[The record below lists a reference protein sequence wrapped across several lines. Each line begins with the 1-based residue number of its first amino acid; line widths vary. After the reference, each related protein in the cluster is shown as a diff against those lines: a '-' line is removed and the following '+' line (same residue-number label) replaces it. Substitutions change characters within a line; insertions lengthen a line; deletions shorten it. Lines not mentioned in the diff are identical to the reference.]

1 MVDISKGYIRLFR
14 QVLEWEWYDNPA
26 VKSIFFHCLFVANTK
41 AKKWRDLTIK
51 RGQLVTS
58 YEKLAVANGLT
69 IQQTRTALKQLQL
82 TGEIEY
88 ESTKLYTII
97 SVKNF
102 NLYQCFEATNKQTGG
117 QITQLQ
123 NTNDKSFKTIGT
135 YPTNK
140 QTGGQVTTTNNI
152 DTNSYINISLSHEIT
167 EEERELLKKYVK
179 ENKLAKTSVTAY
191 VNKIIKNGDHVEI
204 LKEIK
209 KKQAKKT
216 EQKNSIE
223 KDYQKVKDQKT
234 ACTFALKH
242 WGNGGENSLVQEI
255 LKKYNLQEYMT
266 ESQLYDYYHE
276 KYNK

>member
-1 MVDISKGYIRLFR
+1 MREGYFLLHRKIF
-14 QVLEWEWYDNPA
+14 DNPILN
-26 VKSIFFHCLFVANTK
+26 VKPFCKGFAWVNIIGLANHKEGVVQVKNGTLIK
-41 AKKWRDLTIK
+41 IK
-51 RGQLVTS
+51 RGECGYSEKALADLFGWSRGKVRRFLEHLKNEGMIQLKSVENRNIIRILK
-58 YEKLAVANGLT
+58 YEPYQTVHQKNKKTDTKQNSKRTQT
-69 IQQTRTALKQLQL
+69 I
-82 TGEIEY
+82 
-88 ESTKLYTII
+88 
-97 SVKNF
+97 
-102 NLYQCFEATNKQTGG
+102 
-117 QITQLQ
+117 
-123 NTNDKSFKTIGT
+123 NDKE
-135 YPTNK
+135 Y
-140 QTGGQVTTTNNI
+140 I

-191 VNKIIKNGDHVEI
+191 VNKIIKNGDHIDI

-223 KDYQKVKDQKT
+223 KDYQKVKDEKT

-242 WGNGGENSLVQEI
+242 WGNSGENPLVQEI

-266 ESQLYDYYHE
+266 ESQLYDYYHK